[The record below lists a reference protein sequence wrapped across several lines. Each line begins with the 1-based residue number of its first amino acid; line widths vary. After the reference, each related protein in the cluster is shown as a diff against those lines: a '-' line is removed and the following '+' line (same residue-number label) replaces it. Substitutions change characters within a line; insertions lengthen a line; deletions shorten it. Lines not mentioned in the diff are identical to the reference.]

1 MLQIN
6 NERKRSQETMESPL
20 MDPLKKKKK
29 KKEKHE
35 KNANPE
41 SDASF
46 TPYDYASVA
55 IDKLLGM
62 QNLFGF
68 FL

>member
-1 MLQIN
+1 
-6 NERKRSQETMESPL
+6 MESPL